1 MIGGPRTRVFV
12 MQDST
17 DHREARVFRAHT
29 TPQGT
34 CDNLTNVVKLLT
46 NQQKDGDSS
55 VGKIVS
61 GLLENSRSRMMD
73 GVWKFTAVDNHE
85 AVKVGDLHR
94 ETKSKKVEKPK
105 HTTVFRGAVIRE
117 GADELTLRAHE
128 EGVLRTC
135 IDTSNVG
142 DQRWEPPLIDADWHA
157 FCQAIFPRNRR
168 TRVGCHVFSIH
179 GLAPSGEKA
188 RNLERMEKGTVLWA
202 MKKRS
207 QKQRVDNYDTNHK
220 KSDESPTQVG
230 FVGYSPERPNGRLG
244 KSVGRSRTG

>member
-17 DHREARVFRAHT
+17 DHREAKVFRAHT
-29 TPQGT
+29 APQGT
-34 CDNLTNVVKLLT
+34 CDNLINALKLLT
-46 NQQKDGDSS
+46 NQQNDGDSP

-61 GLLENSRSRMMD
+61 CLQENSRSRMMD
-73 GVWKFTAVDNHE
+73 GLWKFIAVDSHE

-94 ETKSKKVEKPK
+94 ETRSN
-105 HTTVFRGAVIRE
+105 
-117 GADELTLRAHE
+117 ADELTLRAHE

-142 DQRWEPPLIDADWHA
+142 DQRWGPPLVDAEWHA

-168 TRVGCHVFSIH
+168 TRVGCHVFSIP

-188 RNLERMEKGTVLWA
+188 RNLKRMKNGKVLWA
-202 MKKRS
+202 MKEARNK
-207 QKQRVDNYDTNHK
+207 
-220 KSDESPTQVG
+220 G
-230 FVGYSPERPNGRLG
+230 
-244 KSVGRSRTG
+244 